1 MIQPYVKLKPLLLH
15 AIQKWWAIYNE
26 PTMRKFLV
34 EKGFQF
40 DGDYLH
46 IPEKYNR
53 VKIDVGLS
61 VNAPQSAIWLSRD
74 PKLFIFGFEPV
85 SQNIQAI
92 KRGDSKWPI
101 NLDPTLIDKRFK
113 IIPCALGSSVNFE
126 GQKMFVTLNDPGC
139 SSLLKPTSF
148 EVAYEETVPVYTLDA
163 FLNYFPFHKIPIID
177 HLKIDVQGMD
187 LAVLKGARKYLNKF
201 LAVTIEIDL
210 AGYQNSENSLRE
222 IKSILQSEQF
232 KTAPTTSLG
241 RNKLRIQGLN
251 IDFQVDDPTFFHKQ
265 NIKVSKKRRVE
276 IFQRG

>member
-1 MIQPYVKLKPLLLH
+1 
-15 AIQKWWAIYNE
+15 
-26 PTMRKFLV
+26 MRKFLE

-74 PKLFIFGFEPV
+74 PELYIFGFEPV

-101 NLDPTLIDKRFK
+101 NLDPTLVDKRFK
-113 IIPCALGSSVNFE
+113 IIPCALGSSVNLE

-163 FLNYFPFHKIPIID
+163 FLNYFPFHKVPIID

-187 LAVLKGARKYLNKF
+187 LAVLRGARKFLNKF

-210 AGYQNSENSLRE
+210 VGYQDSENSLRE

-232 KTAPTTSLG
+232 KTAPRTALG
-241 RNKLRIQGLN
+241 RNKLKIQGLN
-251 IDFQVDDPTFFHKQ
+251 IDLKVDDPTFFHKQ